1 MIRQQ
6 VRALRVP
13 FDRAEVCSVVEVAL
27 SGAAFSQQIGG
38 GLLDEAHIGTA
49 PDGAYTVY
57 AALSRWPE
65 SGQSPVANERAVL
78 LAARLGWAH
87 LVDRAGLFGD
97 VLLVGLNE
105 RGDDTDLPES
115 ILDVARRLGLL
126 PSPPVANV
134 AALTSA
140 GEGSRLRPAAVEFRG
155 VGQCPRRDG

>member
-1 MIRQQ
+1 MIRRQ

-13 FDRAEVCSVVEVAL
+13 ADPSETYSVVEVAL

-38 GLLDEAHIGTA
+38 GLLDEAHIEQA
-49 PDGAYTVY
+49 PGAAYTVY
-57 AALSRWPE
+57 AALSRWPA
-65 SGQSPVANERAVL
+65 SGQSPAANERAVL

-126 PSPPVANV
+126 PSPPVAKV

-140 GEGSRLRPAAVEFRG
+140 GHGSRLSPAPVECRG
-155 VGQCPRRDG
+155 GAQPPRRQG

>member
-1 MIRQQ
+1 VIRQQ

-13 FDRAEVCSVVEVAL
+13 ADPAEACSVVEVAL

-38 GLLDEAHIGTA
+38 GLLDEAHIDTA
-49 PDGAYTVY
+49 PDGGYTVY

-65 SGQSPVANERAVL
+65 SGQRSAANERAVL

-97 VLLVGLNE
+97 VLLVGLTE

-115 ILDVARRLGLL
+115 ILDVARRLGLI
-126 PSPPVANV
+126 PSWSQVGGAWM
-134 AALTSA
+134 LTVVGGRS
-140 GEGSRLRPAAVEFRG
+140 GVRPGRWGTA
-155 VGQCPRRDG
+155 Q